1 MNMSVGGLKEQHEN
15 WKAAR
20 ARLFAPAVK
29 PKPQI
34 KVVVKQIV
42 KPPVIEVM
50 RPKPKPPMW
59 TWTDIH
65 FDWHVRVWRETLDAT
80 ISQLAHENAALRAAL
95 QISGIDVESSIVIKR
110 PIKEIVEDV
119 LKDFPGVTWEDIKG
133 QHRSVDI
140 VYPRHLCMHRVYSQ
154 RRDLSYPQIAKF
166 FGGRDHTTVISAVVK
181 INGMNEKD
189 HRVAL
194 ERQRKACMKRRKYS
208 RDRIHELE
216 AAASEG

>member
-1 MNMSVGGLKEQHEN
+1 MTLQTSVLSQQHQN
-15 WKAAR
+15 WKAVR
-20 ARLFAPAVK
+20 DRLFAPPAAIKAK
-29 PKPQI
+29 PEL
-34 KVVVKQIV
+34 KVITAPIV
-42 KPPVIEVM
+42 KPPVIEVT
-50 RPKPKPPMW
+50 RPKPKPMW
-59 TWTDIH
+59 TWADIN

-95 QISGIDVESSIVIKR
+95 QISGIDVETSIVLKR

-119 LKDFPGVTWEDIKG
+119 LKDFPGITWDDIKG
-133 QHRSVDI
+133 QHRSVDV

-181 INGMNEKD
+181 INGMNADD
-189 HRVAL
+189 HRKAL
-194 ERQRKACMKRRKYS
+194 ERQRKFCMKRRKYV

-216 AAASEG
+216 AASQ